1 MISCLRTC
9 LVLLAFYSC
18 SSTPPTGHIL
28 KVGASPTPHAIIL
41 NSIKGDLKK
50 EGIDLKIVEIDDY
63 NIPNR
68 SLADKELDANYFQH
82 EQFLQQQIS
91 DYHYCLVPIAK
102 IHIEPMG
109 LYSHNLASLSD
120 IPYGAKI
127 AIPNDPSNEK
137 RALLLLEQA
146 GLIDLKPSSTNA
158 TAQAISKNPKQLQ
171 FLEIDAALLPRIL
184 DDVAVAA
191 IPTNFALQAGLSPSK
206 DALAHE
212 DASSPYVNV
221 LVIRCKDETRE
232 DLQKLKDALTSDKTR
247 QFILDYFHGEIVPAF

>member
-1 MISCLRTC
+1 MIRILLLTC
-9 LVLLAFYSC
+9 LFAFCGC
-18 SSTPPTGHIL
+18 SSKPPAEHVL

-41 NSIKGDLKK
+41 NSVKGDLKK
-50 EGIDLKIVEIDDY
+50 EGIDLQIIEIDDY

-82 EQFLQQQIS
+82 EQFLQQQID

-109 LYSHNLASLSD
+109 LYSHSLSSLSD
-120 IPYGAKI
+120 VPYGAKI

-137 RALLLLEQA
+137 RALQLLEKA
-146 GLIDLKPSSTNA
+146 GLISLKQSNKASTI
-158 TAQAISKNPKQLQ
+158 QAISKNPKQLQ

-184 DDVAVAA
+184 DDVSLAA
-191 IPTNFALQAGLSPSK
+191 IPTNYALQADLSPSK
-206 DALAHE
+206 DALVHE

-221 LVIRCKDETRE
+221 LVVRCGDETKE
-232 DLQKLKDALTSDKTR
+232 DLQKLKAALTSDKVR
-247 QFILDYFHGEIVPAF
+247 QFILNHFHGEIVPAF